1 MCAQPPAEPGLRRED
16 MREGD
21 DPESLFEKWLREEQ
35 QQGAA
40 FTGAAD

>member
-1 MCAQPPAEPGLRRED
+1 MCAQPLAEPGLRREED
-16 MREGD
+16 G
-21 DPESLFEKWLREEQ
+21 PESLFEKWLREEQ